1 MILEP
6 LANLLRPKNL
16 DDFVG
21 QSHLVG
27 PQKPL
32 RLAIENHQIFS
43 MIFWGPP
50 GVGKTT
56 LARILASEAQATI
69 HELSAV
75 SASKDDIRKI
85 IADAR
90 PMEKNILFLD
100 EIHRFNKAQQ
110 DFLLPSVESGV
121 LTLIGATT
129 ENPSFEVIS
138 PLLSRCRIF
147 VLKELNE
154 DEIGEIIKKAT
165 KKLETKIKKDAKDWI
180 IQMANGDARQ
190 CITIMDNAFT
200 LYGDLKLES
209 LKQALQNSFLRFDKK
224 GEEHYNTISAF
235 IKSMRASNIDAA
247 LYYLARMITA
257 GEDPKFIARRMIV
270 FASEDIGIANSSAL
284 MLANEVFRSVEIVGL
299 PECRETL
306 AHGVVYLAK
315 SPKNRSAYD
324 AYMSALKDV
333 EIHGNLPIPLNLRNP
348 ETKLMDEIGYGKDYE
363 MYSKKSLLPDKL
375 KDKKYFV
382 DINKVK

>member
-1 MILEP
+1 MLSQP
-6 LANLLRPKNL
+6 LASLLRPKNL
-16 DDFVG
+16 EGFVG

-56 LARILASEAQATI
+56 LARIIASEAQAVI

-75 SASKDDIRKI
+75 SASKDDIKKI
-85 IADAR
+85 IASAR
-90 PMEKNILFLD
+90 PMEKTVLFLD

-110 DFLLPSVESGV
+110 DFLLPSVESGI

-129 ENPSFEVIS
+129 ENPSFEVIA
-138 PLLSRCRIF
+138 PLLSRCRVF
-147 VLKELNE
+147 VLKELTE
-154 DEIGEIIKKAT
+154 SEIGEIITRAVKKI
-165 KKLETKIKKDAKDWI
+165 ETKISKDAREWL

-190 CITIMDNAFT
+190 CLTMIDNAFT

-209 LKQALQNSFLRFDKK
+209 LKQALQNTFLRFDKK

-235 IKSMRASNIDAA
+235 IKSMRASNVDAA
-247 LYYLARMITA
+247 IYYLARMIAA
-257 GEDPKFIARRMIV
+257 GEDPKFIARRMVI

-284 MLANEVFRSVEIVGL
+284 LVANAVFRAVEIIGY
-299 PECRETL
+299 PECRINL
-306 AHGVVYLAK
+306 AHGVAYLTK
-315 SPKNRSAYD
+315 SPKNKSAYN
-324 AYMSALKDV
+324 AVNSALS
-333 EIHGNLPIPLNLRNP
+333 EIEISGNLSIPLNLRNAT
-348 ETKLMDEIGYGKDYE
+348 TKLMDEIGYGKGYE
-363 MYSKKSLLPDKL
+363 MYSKEDLLPDKI
-375 KDKKYFV
+375 KGKKFFV
-382 DINKVK
+382 DIKK

>member
-1 MILEP
+1 MLSQP
-6 LANLLRPKNL
+6 LASLLRPKNL
-16 DDFVG
+16 ADFVG

-32 RLAIENHQIFS
+32 KLAIDNHQIFS

-56 LARILASEAQATI
+56 LARIIASEAQATI

-75 SASKDDIRKI
+75 SASKDDIKKI
-85 IADAR
+85 IAGAR
-90 PMEKNILFLD
+90 PMEKTVLFLD

-138 PLLSRCRIF
+138 PLLSRCRVF
-147 VLKELNE
+147 VLKELSD
-154 DEIGEIIKKAT
+154 DEIGEIVKRAT
-165 KKLETKIKKDAKDWI
+165 KKLETKINKDAKDWI
-180 IQMANGDARQ
+180 VQMANGDARQ
-190 CITIMDNAFT
+190 CISIIDNAFT
-200 LYGDLKLES
+200 LYGNLKLES

-235 IKSMRASNIDAA
+235 IKSMRASNVDAA
-247 LYYLARMITA
+247 IYYLARMIAA
-257 GEDPKFIARRMIV
+257 GEDPKFIARRMVI

-284 MLANEVFRSVEIVGL
+284 LVANAVFRAVEIIGY
-299 PECRETL
+299 PECRINL
-306 AHGVVYLAK
+306 AHGVAYLAK
-315 SPKNRSAYD
+315 SPKNKSAYN
-324 AYMSALKDV
+324 AVNSALS
-333 EIHGNLPIPLNLRNP
+333 EIETSGNLPIPLNLRNAV
-348 ETKLMDEIGYGKDYE
+348 TKLMDEIGYGQGYE
-363 MYSKKSLLPDKL
+363 MYSKEDLLPDKI
-375 KDKKYFV
+375 KGKKFFV
-382 DINKVK
+382 DLVKK